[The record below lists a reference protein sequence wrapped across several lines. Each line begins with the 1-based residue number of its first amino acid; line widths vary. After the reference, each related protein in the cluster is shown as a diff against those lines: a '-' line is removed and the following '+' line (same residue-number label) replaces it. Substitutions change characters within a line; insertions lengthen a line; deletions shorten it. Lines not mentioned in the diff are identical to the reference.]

1 MKRYI
6 ALVAVAMTAICT
18 SCSKDNEIEKVTTPT
33 QETQEVTIKFSDD
46 LTTRT
51 FFDANAQAESWE
63 RSVSKAAMIF
73 HVCSDMSGTI
83 SESVRRV
90 LTSDEITSGE
100 ITLPLTTLAVGGL
113 IFAEI
118 GANVDVP
125 NIDEMEAGDIY
136 SDVVKYIDITDYNGA
151 FNEVAYGAM
160 RDDGFAM
167 TGAGIVIVESTD
179 AIEVPIALERTVAK
193 VAIQTTI
200 SDQFNNPSYFSGDL
214 RVDNIMVQSADFY
227 NTGFVDCFTYTQAS
241 NKSGSYYQNLFYVPH
256 TYNNQ
261 FVVSAT
267 YDADGNFST
276 TSDQTPVTYKF
287 SVESTP
293 GVMQELK
300 SNCYY
305 RVSVKINSMETT
317 DVGVSIS
324 VAPWATV
331 SDHTVE
337 IG

>member
-1 MKRYI
+1 M
-6 ALVAVAMTAICT
+6 LAVAMTAICA
-18 SCSKDNEIEKVTTPT
+18 SCSKDDLIEEVATQPQES

-46 LTTRT
+46 LTTRA
-51 FFDANAQAESWE
+51 FFDANAQAETWE

-83 SESVRRV
+83 TESVRRV
-90 LTSDEITSGE
+90 LTSAEITSGE
-100 ITLPLTTLAVGGL
+100 ITLPLTTVAVGGL

-125 NIDEMEAGDIY
+125 NIDEMEAGEIY
-136 SDVVKYIDITDYNGA
+136 SNVIKYIDVTDYNGA
-151 FNEVAYGAM
+151 FNQVAYGAM
-160 RDDGFAM
+160 RTDGFAM
-167 TGAGIVIVESTD
+167 TGTGIAIIESTD
-179 AIEVPIALERTVAK
+179 AIEVPIALERNVAK

-200 SDQFNNPSYFSGDL
+200 SDQFNNPNYFSGDL
-214 RVDNIMVQSADFY
+214 RVDNIMVQSADLY
-227 NTGFVDCFTYTQAS
+227 NTSFVDCFTYTQAS

-267 YDADGNFST
+267 YDADGNFLT

-287 SVESTP
+287 SVESVP